1 MASYDRK
8 FEVVRPSL
16 DRLVRAPLE
25 VSDTRLLD
33 PTGASG
39 AVVPLID
46 GELVQLTTA
55 YKWNRAS
62 SASIPS
68 FFAIEDRGDSGVQA
82 SRKLSAIMGGGA
94 FECDTIVYAT
104 ALTTL
109 GAAVQ
114 QGTVNNSLSGSL
126 ARSGL
131 VASAGGVIIGYVT
144 RVAATNGGRLRI
156 LQTLV

>member
-8 FEVVRPSL
+8 FEVVQPTL
-16 DRLVRAPLE
+16 DRLVRKPLE
-25 VSDTRLLD
+25 VADVRLLD
-33 PTGASG
+33 PTNT

-46 GELVQLTTA
+46 GELVFMDST
-55 YKWNRAS
+55 YKWARAS
-62 SASIPS
+62 NAAHPS
-68 FFAIEDRGDSGVQA
+68 FFAIEDRGDTGVQA

-94 FECDTIVYAT
+94 FEADTIVYAT

-114 QGTVNNSLSGSL
+114 LGTVNNTLSGSVNR
-126 ARSGL
+126 AGL
-131 VASAGGVIIGYVT
+131 VASAGGLILGYVT
-144 RVAATNGGRLRI
+144 KVAANNGSRLRI